1 MNVFEITNSNV
12 NNINFAPKNELLE
25 ILQNVRTILST
36 PKFSVPLDRD
46 FGIDISLLDKP
57 IPVAKAKLSSEI
69 ILVIKKYEPR
79 VKVTKITFEGDI
91 DGKLKPKVQVMI
103 NET

>member
-12 NNINFAPKNELLE
+12 NNINFAPENELLE

-46 FGIDISLLDKP
+46 FGIDIGLLDKP
-57 IPVAKAKLSSEI
+57 IPVAKARLSSEI

>member
-1 MNVFEITNSNV
+1 M
-12 NNINFAPKNELLE
+12 
-25 ILQNVRTILST
+25 
-36 PKFSVPLDRD
+36 
-46 FGIDISLLDKP
+46 DKP